1 MSPNKIILL
10 PPGEAKSKKRR
21 EKEPLVESEVR
32 RSERLLH
39 TNKGFKKKTCQDANC
54 MACLAQP
61 PACNS
66 EVIKNLNISYCKV
79 DAKNST
85 EEILQKKKV
94 KKGGK
99 QPAWKD

>member
-1 MSPNKIILL
+1 MER
-10 PPGEAKSKKRR
+10 PPM
-21 EKEPLVESEVR
+21 VESEVR

-39 TNKGFKKKTCQDANC
+39 INKGLKKKTCQDANC

-61 PACNS
+61 PACNNK
-66 EVIKNLNISYCKV
+66 VIKNLNISYCKV
-79 DAKNST
+79 DAKNCI

-99 QPAWKD
+99 QPVWKDYGNLCIIEEEI